1 MSDLIEKVARA
12 ICQTD
17 SDPDEVIGGNPMWK
31 GWQDEARA
39 AIAAA
44 AEWLDADGAAV
55 YGVAAAKLRAAGDG
69 R

>member
-12 ICQTD
+12 IRCKTD
-17 SDPDEVIGGNPMWK
+17 HGSEE
-31 GWQDEARA
+31 QSRA
-39 AIAAA
+39 AIAAV
-44 AEWLDADGAAV
+44 AEWLESDGAAV